1 MCCSPPE
8 RAALLSGSFDVASGG
23 VTPMLT
29 LWDRTQGN
37 LGVKGIGALVS
48 MPYYLLVNR
57 PEVATPDDL
66 DPNDRI
72 AVPSVAS
79 PSSRGH

>member
-1 MCCSPPE
+1 
-8 RAALLSGSFDVASGG
+8 

-37 LGVKGIGALVS
+37 LGLKGIGALVT

-57 PEVATPDDL
+57 PEVASLDDLGPDDK
-66 DPNDRI
+66 I
-72 AVPSVAS
+72 AVPSVGVS
-79 PSSRGH
+79 IQSRTLQMAPIERRTVRRWGMVR